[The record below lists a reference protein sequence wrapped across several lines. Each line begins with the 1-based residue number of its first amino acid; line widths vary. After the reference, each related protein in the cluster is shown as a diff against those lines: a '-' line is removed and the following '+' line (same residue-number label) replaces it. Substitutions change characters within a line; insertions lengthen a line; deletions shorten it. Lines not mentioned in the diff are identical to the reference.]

1 MIKIKRNCKKIERS
15 CSELMPFHSFSP
27 GCYARYW
34 STEDTQQSL
43 SMSVNIFVERFSLL
57 KNGLVWQLMVV
68 QIKEHQLDQSSQS
81 SQRSQLN
88 HLLTVSRQPS
98 APAMAPSEPPLEI
111 PSSAP
116 QATPQPPPVIP
127 PPSAH
132 CHPEAYPTLT
142 RHWPF
147 LRAFSLSRL

>member
-15 CSELMPFHSFSP
+15 CSEQIPFHSSFP
-27 GCYARYW
+27 DYYVRYW
-34 STEDTQQSL
+34 SIWDTQQSL
-43 SMSVNIFVERFSLL
+43 SMSVDTFVERYSLS
-57 KNGLVWQLMVV
+57 KNGPVWQLMVV
-68 QIKEHQLDQSSQS
+68 QTREHQLDQS